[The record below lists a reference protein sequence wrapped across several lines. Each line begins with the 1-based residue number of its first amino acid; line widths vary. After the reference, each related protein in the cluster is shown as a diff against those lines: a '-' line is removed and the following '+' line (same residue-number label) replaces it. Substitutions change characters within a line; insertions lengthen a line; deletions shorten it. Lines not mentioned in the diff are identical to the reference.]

1 MGSHPELGHQLTEK
15 HQLQVRGL
23 WTRGQCWDRPLLP
36 KEAWSA
42 PLALLVLSWVFI
54 TEVWSM
60 ESPHV
65 VHEVCA

>member
-36 KEAWSA
+36 EEAWSV
-42 PLALLVLSWVFI
+42 LLVLSWVFL
-54 TEVWSM
+54 TELWSM

-65 VHEVCA
+65 VHEVCE